1 MFNLDPFIV
10 ICSMLGSIIG
20 WLAYTLQTKNR
31 LIKNLESIIDIQEKS
46 LKSAK
51 DRFERLLEIKCPK

>member
-1 MFNLDPFIV
+1 
-10 ICSMLGSIIG
+10 MLGSIIG